1 MPTSWANTELE
12 HQELSLDHSKI
23 YVISDVHLGDGTRSD
38 VFLQKR
44 DTLRSLIKKIGEEKA
59 HLVIAGDLVDFHQ
72 GWSIDRIITANAVL
86 FRELSDLAKESGV
99 TYIWSAQDYDLSYFV
114 ELFSFVTCSE
124 VVIPS
129 TDASPKIR
137 IQQGHLY
144 DPQIGKELH
153 TTPNIQKTVH
163 ITERFLGTWLRS
175 PLEFFPTMENR
186 VALWMVHK
194 IALVQRWCVR
204 KNIANKWTTSI
215 GKWLQAVA
223 QGQIGNNYQVF
234 STVQETIHNI
244 DADVLVT
251 GHSHVPGVV
260 QMGEKTYINTGS
272 WTFDATQYLVIDR
285 EAGTLELWDWN
296 RQERIHNEE
305 YIHLQSNSTEAS
317 TIDNRLLHLDFLGW
331 WQENYLG
338 WLKFRFDT

>member
-12 HQELSLDHSKI
+12 NQEISLEHAKI

-38 VFLQKR
+38 AFLQKR
-44 DTLRSLIKKIGEEKA
+44 DQLRALLRKIAEEKA

-114 ELFSFVTCSE
+114 ELFSFVACSE

-129 TDASPKIR
+129 NNITPKIR

-144 DPQIGKELH
+144 DPRIGKELH
-153 TTPNIQKTVH
+153 TTPKIQKMVH
-163 ITERFLGTWLRS
+163 IVERFLGTWLRS
-175 PLEFFPTMENR
+175 PLEYFPTVENR
-186 VALWMVHK
+186 MALWMVHK
-194 IALVQRWCVR
+194 IALVQRWCAHN
-204 KNIANKWTTSI
+204 NIATTSTQSV
-215 GKWLQAVA
+215 GNWLLAIA

-234 STVQETIHNI
+234 SHVQDTIHNL

-260 QMGEKTYINTGS
+260 KLGEKTYINTGS
-272 WTFDATQYLVIDR
+272 WTFDASQYLVIDR
-285 EAGTLELWDWN
+285 EQGTLELWDWN
-296 RQERIHNEE
+296 RKQRIQNEE
-305 YIHLQSNSTEAS
+305 YTHLQSDHTDADSL
-317 TIDNRLLHLDFLGW
+317 DNRLLHLDFLGW
-331 WQENYLG
+331 WKENYLG